1 MNINNVPTAGGSY
14 TLEYSF
20 SDGGNSRSV
29 TMSVDSSSSSWLSAS
44 VNSSTRLIS
53 ITVRSN
59 SGNQR
64 TGTITPV
71 VDGSSCTLNT
81 ISVSQDGSTPP
92 PPSGVLTCD
101 QLISE
106 FNTVLT
112 SRGYNAVTS
121 SMGAYNYLCTMYN
134 RAVAEYDNGDLMKSS
149 TYSDLEVFNYHGNN
163 TTYAV
168 EAENAMTSWV
178 MAMCLAELV
187 PDKASGS
194 EHVNTQT
201 LLYQKA
207 YNLGGG
213 KSIPIY
219 GNSTDGY
226 YSPKGDVMLARI
238 AASAV
243 YSTNRSAKS
252 SDSGRYTFSDIA
264 TFRSELG
271 GHTISDPNLDW
282 KIGFTEAYG
291 NYCEAVAM
299 GGYGTLGYG
308 ISSQDIFPTAAGPFI
323 TQYYPGGI
331 CAAGD
336 EADTSNGR
344 NCNSNWPVNSSRSYP
359 AEQVEKVSASKL
371 FNLTTKNY
379 LVDETIEQ
387 TVANNYNLT
396 RANSS
401 NITRTVQAV
410 ADAELKSYQ
419 YLGNTTYYNYAT
431 EADCYYYSFYKVS
444 SQGSSSGSFKGVFN
458 GNVTGKDL
466 TGLIDAKASDGG
478 EAFDEG
484 IGYPAATSNEL
495 RKTILL
501 ANYGRRRPGEGKVD
515 KTSRHNDGDSKTHD
529 HLEDSTVSALVGGY
543 TYYGDDG
550 TAQHKPVLAYYD
562 ANGNGVVDDGESRT
576 SIGNGSN
583 DNCETYYAGGGCGNM
598 RAHTYPS
605 GHSAEIW
612 GITMGMM
619 MMLPDKKTKIY
630 KAGYGATVSRTIVRA
645 HWNSDTLYG
654 KLMATMTVPVM
665 YAITAWR
672 KTNPDPV
679 TGQSKYPNGRNLTE
693 FVKKAKIAID
703 NAPAY
708 TGGYPFKVKVVNG
721 TSGSVVIGGGSTNGV
736 QVYVCGQQSGGG
748 CHVSIKGTSTSNVTL
763 AAGASYTYE
772 MDGADALACLACSS
786 NCDSGCGGAP
796 GTTKLFFQNYNENGG
811 DTRAVKIYNSNHNSN
826 VLIADPIG
834 CNGSRQEIV
843 RNQTYTVTIKSS
855 DGSGQATCL

>member
-1 MNINNVPTAGGSY
+1 MNINNVPIAGGSY

-201 LLYQKA
+201 LLFQKA

-213 KSIPIY
+213 RSIPIY

-238 AASAV
+238 SASAV

-271 GHTISDPNLDW
+271 GHTISDSSLTW
-282 KIGFTEAYG
+282 VLGFSEYSGA
-291 NYCEAVAM
+291 NYCEAVAR
-299 GGYGTLGYG
+299 GGYNTLGYAV
-308 ISSQDIFPTAAGPFI
+308 SAQDIFPSAAGPFI
-323 TQYYPGGI
+323 TRYHN
-331 CAAGD
+331 AGD
-336 EADTSNGR
+336 CGGGSSDTADTSNGQ
-344 NCNSNWPVNSSRSYP
+344 NCNSTWPVNSSRSYP

-371 FNLTTKNY
+371 FNTSTKNY

-387 TVANNYNLT
+387 TVANGYNLT

-401 NITRTVQAV
+401 NVGRTIQAM
-410 ADAELKSYQ
+410 ADAELKTYHF
-419 YLGNTTYYNYAT
+419 LGNTTYYGYDTGAT
-431 EADCYYYSFYKVS
+431 SGCYYNSFYKVD
-444 SQGSSSGSFKGVFN
+444 SQSSSNGSFKGVFN

-466 TGLIDAKASDGG
+466 TGLISESTTGG
-478 EAFDEG
+478 KAFDEG
-484 IGYPAATSNEL
+484 IGYPAASSNEL

-501 ANYGRRRPGEGKVD
+501 ANYGRRRPGEG
-515 KTSRHNDGDSKTHD
+515 
-529 HLEDSTVSALVGGY
+529 
-543 TYYGDDG
+543 
-550 TAQHKPVLAYYD
+550 
-562 ANGNGVVDDGESRT
+562 
-576 SIGNGSN
+576 
-583 DNCETYYAGGGCGNM
+583 
-598 RAHTYPS
+598 
-605 GHSAEIW
+605 
-612 GITMGMM
+612 
-619 MMLPDKKTKIY
+619 
-630 KAGYGATVSRTIVRA
+630 
-645 HWNSDTLYG
+645 
-654 KLMATMTVPVM
+654 
-665 YAITAWR
+665 
-672 KTNPDPV
+672 
-679 TGQSKYPNGRNLTE
+679 
-693 FVKKAKIAID
+693 
-703 NAPAY
+703 
-708 TGGYPFKVKVVNG
+708 
-721 TSGSVVIGGGSTNGV
+721 
-736 QVYVCGQQSGGG
+736 
-748 CHVSIKGTSTSNVTL
+748 
-763 AAGASYTYE
+763 
-772 MDGADALACLACSS
+772 
-786 NCDSGCGGAP
+786 
-796 GTTKLFFQNYNENGG
+796 
-811 DTRAVKIYNSNHNSN
+811 
-826 VLIADPIG
+826 
-834 CNGSRQEIV
+834 
-843 RNQTYTVTIKSS
+843 
-855 DGSGQATCL
+855 